1 MTHATPKP
9 MNIVVGIELD
19 ETGEVAFRS
28 AADIARRLGATLHLC
43 FAAGP
48 SDEGATAAERRLDH
62 GERALASWAS
72 TRLFGDPLIKR
83 TKLYVDLGS
92 PADVLRRLA
101 ADVEASMIVVGSHG
115 KGALAR
121 LTEGSVVHEL
131 MKASPCPVT
140 VATEVDYEP
149 FATSPAIEASPAP
162 GEAKRKLD
170 ASHHYHYRRRVK
182 MNTAQSTVGSGA
194 PMTH

>member
-1 MTHATPKP
+1 MTQQSPQP

-28 AADIARRLGATLHLC
+28 AAELARRTGATMHLC

-48 SDEGATAAERRLDH
+48 ADEGATAAKRRLDDAE
-62 GERALASWAS
+62 GALGRWAS
-72 TRLFGDPLIKR
+72 ARLIGNPLLAQTRI
-83 TKLYVDLGS
+83 YVDLGD

-101 ADVEASMIVVGSHG
+101 ADVKASMIVVGSHG

-121 LTEGSVVHEL
+121 LTAGSVVHEL
-131 MKASPCPVT
+131 MKASPCPVS
-140 VATEVDYEP
+140 VATDLDHEA
-149 FATSPAIEASPAP
+149 FAESAVVEAPPKRS
-162 GEAKRKLD
+162 EAERQLD
-170 ASHHYHYRRRVK
+170 AGHHYHYRRSIR
-182 MNTAQSTVGSGA
+182 MNPAQSTVGAGA